1 MEALCIYF
9 YMKEGGNK
17 MKLIMSLLEKYLM
30 PFSNK
35 ITSNKLLNAI
45 KDACIL
51 TSPFTV
57 VGSLAGLVSQQA
69 NYWFGEWGI
78 PLDGILGSIINAF
91 TNINTVAMGLT
102 GLVVVIASSYNYANQ
117 LKGLNKGDKCVPLVA
132 CIVSLIAYI
141 ATIPNAINVGDST
154 ITAFQINFFNY
165 EGMFAGMIIGLA
177 SSYMYYKLVNSK
189 FTIKLPGQVPPM
201 VLSSFLSI
209 IPFFVII
216 TVFSVIKE
224 IVVLAGFDSI
234 QQLITQFIITPLNG
248 IGTGLPAV
256 ILVIIIMQLLWF
268 FGVHGFSIMWGLIS
282 VLWMPIFYE
291 HIQIFVET
299 GSFDKITQVA
309 PNTLCNVNA
318 MIGGSGSTLALVVLL
333 LVLGKKGSAERSIGK
348 VSIIPGLFGIN
359 EPVTFGLPIV
369 LNPIMFIPFVFVPV
383 INAIIGYFATS
394 WGLVNHLVV
403 LNSGVEP
410 IFVNAWVLGA
420 FTLSPV
426 ILCIVL
432 FILDLVLYYPFVK
445 LQIKQNTLE
454 AQNEGAA
461 VE

>member
-1 MEALCIYF
+1 
-9 YMKEGGNK
+9 
-17 MKLIMSLLEKYLM
+17 MKLIMSVLEKYLM

-57 VGSLAGLVSQQA
+57 VGSLAGLISQQA
-69 NYWFGEWGI
+69 TYWCGEWGI
-78 PLDGILGSIINAF
+78 SLEGVLGSIVSAF
-91 TNINTVAMGLT
+91 ANINTVAMGLT
-102 GLVVVIASSYNYANQ
+102 GLVVVIASSYNYSNQ
-117 LKGLNKGDKCVPLVA
+117 LRGTKTGDKCVPLVA

-141 ATIPNAINVGDST
+141 ATIPNAINVGENT

-165 EGMFAGMIIGLA
+165 EGMFAGMIIGLLSA
-177 SSYMYYKLVNSK
+177 WMYHKLVNSK

-201 VLSSFLSI
+201 VLNSFLSI

-224 IVVLAGFDSI
+224 VVILAGFESI

-291 HIQIFVET
+291 HIQIYVET
-299 GSFDKITQVA
+299 GSFDSITQVA
-309 PNTLCNVNA
+309 PNTLNNVYA

-333 LVLGKKGSAERSIGK
+333 LILGKKGSAERSIGK

-383 INAIIGYFATS
+383 INAVIAYFATS
-394 WGLVNHLVV
+394 WGWVNHLVV

-432 FILDLVLYYPFVK
+432 FILDMILYYPFVR
-445 LQIKQNTLE
+445 LQIKQNSME
-454 AQNEGAA
+454 ARNEGVV

>member
-1 MEALCIYF
+1 
-9 YMKEGGNK
+9 

-69 NYWFGEWGI
+69 NYWFGQWGI
-78 PLDGILGSIINAF
+78 PLDGILKSIINTF

-102 GLVVVIASSYNYANQ
+102 GLVVVIASSYNYATQ
-117 LKGLNKGDKCVPLVA
+117 LKGAKTGDKCVPLVA

-141 ATIPNAINVGDST
+141 ATIPNSLNIGDT
-154 ITAFQINFFNY
+154 TVTAFQINFFNY
-165 EGMFAGMIIGLA
+165 EGMFAGMVIGLV
-177 SSYMYYKLVNSK
+177 SSYMYHKLVNSK

-201 VLSSFLSI
+201 VLNSFLSI

-216 TVFSVIKE
+216 TVFSFIKE
-224 IVVLAGFDSI
+224 LVVLFGYDSI

-291 HIQIFVET
+291 HIQLYVET
-299 GSFDKITQVA
+299 GSFDSITQVA
-309 PNTLCNVNA
+309 PNTLNNVYA

-333 LVLGKKGSAERSIGK
+333 LILGKKGSAERPIGK
-348 VSIIPGLFGIN
+348 VAIIPGLFGIN

-369 LNPIMFIPFVFVPV
+369 LNPIMFIPFIFVPV
-383 INAIIGYFATS
+383 VNAIVAYFATS
-394 WGLVNHLVV
+394 WGWVNHLVV

-426 ILCIVL
+426 ILLIVL
-432 FILDLVLYYPFVK
+432 FILDVVLYYPFVK
-445 LQIKQNTLE
+445 LQIKQNSLE
-454 AQNEGAA
+454 VRNEGVM

>member
-1 MEALCIYF
+1 
-9 YMKEGGNK
+9 MKF
-17 MKLIMSLLEKYLM
+17 IMSLLEKYLM

-35 ITSNKLLNAI
+35 ITANKLLNAI

-57 VGSLAGLVSQQA
+57 VGSLAGLISQQA
-69 NYWFGEWGI
+69 NYWCGEWGI
-78 PLDGILGSIINAF
+78 SLDGIFGSIVDTFA
-91 TNINTVAMGLT
+91 NINTVAMGLT
-102 GLVVVIASSYNYANQ
+102 GLVVVLASSYNYATQ
-117 LKGLNKGDKCVPLVA
+117 LKGNKKGDKCVPLVA
-132 CIVSLIAYI
+132 CVVSLIAYI
-141 ATIPNAINVGDST
+141 ATIPNAIDVGDST

-165 EGMFAGMIIGLA
+165 EGMFTGMVIGLA
-177 SSYMYYKLVNSK
+177 SAYLYYHLVNSK
-189 FTIKLPGQVPPM
+189 YTIKLPGQVPPM

-209 IPFFVII
+209 IPFFVIMV
-216 TVFSVIKE
+216 VFSGIKE
-224 IVVLAGFDSI
+224 IVTSCGFASL
-234 QQLITQFIITPLNG
+234 QELFTQFIITPLNG

-299 GSFDKITQVA
+299 GSFDKITEVA
-309 PNTLCNVNA
+309 PNTLCNVYA
-318 MIGGSGSTLALVVLL
+318 MIGGSGSALALVVLL

-348 VSIIPGLFGIN
+348 VAIIPGLFGIN

-383 INAIIGYFATS
+383 VNAIIGYFATS

-420 FTLSPV
+420 FTMSPV
-426 ILCIVL
+426 VLCIVL
-432 FILDLVLYYPFVK
+432 FIIDLILYYPFVK
-445 LQIKQNTLE
+445 LQIKQNSIEAESEGVVLE
-454 AQNEGAA
+454 
-461 VE
+461 